1 MNAEIIIVLVI
12 TLFVLF
18 VLVVR
23 AKIKSKYA
31 ELSYNRDL
39 NRRYSEKCGRRVNRK
54 GV

>member
-12 TLFVLF
+12 ALF

-39 NRRYSEKCGRRVNRK
+39 NRRYSEKRGRRVNRK

>member
-12 TLFVLF
+12 TLF

-39 NRRYSEKCGRRVNRK
+39 NRRYSEKYGRRVKRK